1 MDQGLLGMCV
11 GERRFVTMPPSLG
24 YGENGDGEY
33 MMYVISSLERLCDLY
48 LHKYATR
55 WRYTTYVGVKGRLIS
70 AGSDIPGQA
79 SLVFDVVLL
88 DLHNPRDGISVTNQ
102 IVPDSCA
109 RKTVSGDFVRYHYNG
124 SLLDGTFFDSRCVL
138 KN

>member
-1 MDQGLLGMCV
+1 MCDVCDQLL
-11 GERRFVTMPPSLG
+11 ETPS
-24 YGENGDGEY
+24 
-33 MMYVISSLERLCDLY
+33 LCDLY
-48 LHKYATR
+48 LHKRTTR
-55 WRYTTYVGVKGRLIS
+55 GRYITHVGVTKGLIS

-102 IVPDSCA
+102 IVSDSCT
-109 RKTVSGDFVRYHYNG
+109 RKTVSGDFIRYHYNG

-138 KN
+138 KTKVPPLKKKWKCASMQSVKAIKKEKST